1 MNSLSEI
8 NKDAL
13 PVHVGIVMDGN
24 GRWAKQKGMIR
35 TKGHEEG
42 LKKAKS
48 IAKAASDLGI
58 KYLTLYVFSTENWKR
73 TQEEVGFLMNLIHS
87 HLRQELKF
95 YKENQIKVKILGN
108 VSGLPKDVQQDIF
121 SAEKDTEGFTG
132 LTINLAINYGGRD
145 EIVRGV
151 KKIIEKGM
159 SPEEITED
167 LISENFDEPGLP
179 DVDLLIRT
187 GREKR
192 LSNFLIWHS
201 AYAELLFSPTLWPD
215 YTENEFYDNIMEYQK
230 RTRRFGAVP
239 V

>member
-1 MNSLSEI
+1 MNNLSEI

-179 DVDLLIRT
+179 DVDFLIRT